1 MIVAPRVG
9 PIFGTYALLLLIL
22 SAVLSILALLL
33 VSLRIYDARR
43 TNRGWRWDLILV
55 VFATI
60 LSFVLQCV
68 CGIISCLN
76 GLGTPQSELSDQQV
90 ALTMMYAWAG
100 VVMGLFSLAFGKMA
114 IIAMYLYVTRVCA
127 CVERAF
133 LWGMGIIVFLSAI
146 VQSVLILAECDPPKK
161 LFYLKIPGKCDGKEL
176 STNFA
181 YFSGAFSALTDLVL
195 AIYPIFI
202 VMRFHC
208 SRTTKISVCAVMAGG
223 LLPFAASVG
232 RTASTWVFHEVQD
245 QTHKYVILFLWGITE
260 QWLIIILGSLPPL
273 RAYFARWL
281 KLDETPDTSST
292 LGLTGTP
299 QPVPTTA
306 PDTASPVD
314 EKSPWPPRLPDEE
327 NGTSAPFQID
337 EIQEA
342 QRSFS
347 ESCLEAMDEIKPVKL

>member
-1 MIVAPRVG
+1 MQKQ
-9 PIFGTYALLLLIL
+9 
-22 SAVLSILALLL
+22 
-33 VSLRIYDARR
+33 
-43 TNRGWRWDLILV
+43 
-55 VFATI
+55 I

-181 YFSGAFSALTDLVL
+181 YFSGD
-195 AIYPIFI
+195 
-202 VMRFHC
+202 
-208 SRTTKISVCAVMAGG
+208 
-223 LLPFAASVG
+223 
-232 RTASTWVFHEVQD
+232 
-245 QTHKYVILFLWGITE
+245 KYVILFLWGITE